1 MRWSYLVSKSLKVVF
16 KASEDEVRDI
26 EMSYDIISD
35 ELAYMVKKIKRV
47 TKFNKRLYKHQ
58 EFGKKKKT

>member
-1 MRWSYLVSKSLKVVF
+1 MILPSFQKPKDFVF

-26 EMSYDIISD
+26 EMSYDIISE